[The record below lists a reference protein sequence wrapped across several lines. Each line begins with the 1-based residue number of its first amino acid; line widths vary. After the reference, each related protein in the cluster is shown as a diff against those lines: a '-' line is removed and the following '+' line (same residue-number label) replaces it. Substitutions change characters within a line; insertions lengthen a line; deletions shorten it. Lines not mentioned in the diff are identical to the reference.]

1 MTIILINHT
10 RKQKDT
16 NPFNMI
22 SGSTGLRGVADG
34 AIVLL
39 WDSEKELTALLF
51 AEGRDIPKRRMQ
63 LMFNE
68 HTQRWDVLADDLTEP
83 EKFDDEEDDDW
94 ACYVDYEPKRKYLE
108 INNLGNSNIESNSF
122 LQVVVEIISDLMQK
136 TEISESTLFH
146 NRIITIG
153 FDDGELIRIK

>member
-1 MTIILINHT
+1 MKEQISNWISLLCKEETPDSDIVALNFGLFESPAGFSLYLI
-10 RKQKDT
+10 
-16 NPFNMI
+16 
-22 SGSTGLRGVADG
+22 GSHEYDA
-34 AIVLL
+34 
-39 WDSEKELTALLF
+39 
-51 AEGRDIPKRRMQ
+51 
-63 LMFNE
+63 
-68 HTQRWDVLADDLTEP
+68 
-83 EKFDDEEDDDW
+83 EDDDW